1 LALPVDPATAD
12 RISRPI
18 YHASDIFTK
27 WYKLLT
33 DKEIQL
39 QIILLTCAKRQRVS
53 RFGVWFAMGLDISV
67 SKCSTW
73 NKKSGLTLGPARS
86 RVWAMPRGP
95 LFTRDNAKTMQLRAV
110 AVRRA
115 NKLAAIA
122 EKERLEAELEAAR
135 VRAQAEIEIAP
146 EEKHVRRVLAGV
158 RASLGDALQAMRNA
172 TKSGDWDEAEKVR
185 PVLVA
190 LMAQDFDLSG
200 RARPAPFK
208 TRGPLGP
215 SKTSA
220 APVGHAPTQP
230 VVIAP
235 DQASAV

>member
-1 LALPVDPATAD
+1 
-12 RISRPI
+12 
-18 YHASDIFTK
+18 
-27 WYKLLT
+27 
-33 DKEIQL
+33 
-39 QIILLTCAKRQRVS
+39 
-53 RFGVWFAMGLDISV
+53 
-67 SKCSTW
+67 
-73 NKKSGLTLGPARS
+73 LTLGPARS

-235 DQASAV
+235 DQALAV